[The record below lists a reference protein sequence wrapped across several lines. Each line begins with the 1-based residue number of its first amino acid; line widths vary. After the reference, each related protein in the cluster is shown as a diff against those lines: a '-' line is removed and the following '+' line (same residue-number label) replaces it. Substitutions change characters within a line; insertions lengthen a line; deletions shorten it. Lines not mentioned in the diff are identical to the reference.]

1 MFLDG
6 EGNEAVVLE
15 KLLELQKE
23 IFDVEIKGSDDYKSY
38 IINNKFLNK
47 MLVNL
52 EEFRADMYGV
62 ESEEQYL
69 HPVECRT
76 YNKKIA

>member
-1 MFLDG
+1 MYNILLHRSTLSLQHFLYFL
-6 EGNEAVVLE
+6 VLPHGH
-15 KLLELQKE
+15 KLFTPQ
-23 IFDVEIKGSDDYKSY
+23 
-38 IINNKFLNK
+38 FLNK
-47 MLVNL
+47 MLINL

-62 ESEEQYL
+62 EPEEQYL

>member
-1 MFLDG
+1 MNRKYKDR
-6 EGNEAVVLE
+6 EGGN
-15 KLLELQKE
+15 
-23 IFDVEIKGSDDYKSY
+23 ISTDDYKSY

-47 MLVNL
+47 MLINL

-62 ESEEQYL
+62 EPEEQYL

>member
-1 MFLDG
+1 M
-6 EGNEAVVLE
+6 VLE

-23 IFDVEIKGSDDYKSY
+23 LFDVKIKESDDYKSY
-38 IINNKFLNK
+38 IMNNKFLNK
-47 MLVNL
+47 MLINL

-62 ESEEQYL
+62 EPEEHYL